1 MTLAELVSTYGY
13 PAIAIGTF
21 FEGETI
27 LILGGLAAHQG
38 YLELTGVIASAFTG
52 TMLGDQLYFYI
63 GRIQG
68 YSALEK
74 RPRWKRKSERVFRLL
89 KRHQVL
95 LILGFRFLYG
105 TRTITPFLIGI
116 SRVSPFRFLILN
128 IIGAAV
134 WATVIGG
141 LGYAFGKTLETLV
154 GDIKQYELLISL
166 ALLAIGSLAWIIF
179 YVLNK
184 R

>member
-1 MTLAELVSTYGY
+1 MTLAALVSNYGY
-13 PAIAIGTF
+13 AAIAVGTF

-38 YLELTGVIASAFTG
+38 YLELPGVIASAFLG

-63 GRIQG
+63 GRIKG
-68 YSALEK
+68 YSVLEK
-74 RPRWKRKSERVFRLL
+74 RPRWKRKSARVLGLL
-89 KRHQVL
+89 KRHQIL

-116 SRVSPFRFLILN
+116 SKVSPVRFLVLN
-128 IIGAAV
+128 IIGASV

-141 LGYAFGKTLETLV
+141 LGYAFGQTLESLI
-154 GDIKQYELLISL
+154 GDIKKYELLISL
-166 ALLAIGSLAWIIF
+166 ILVAIGALIWIVY
-179 YVLNK
+179 YVMNK